1 MSDYTLSYSRQK
13 KLEEEET
20 ILDEEVNKAKVIN
33 SFDGTT
39 LDGSLKE
46 LNDFVSDGTV
56 RDWIVTHP
64 LMIVPVSFIF
74 MLLTDITIVLL
85 IAIIVSVVTHQQ
97 PNLAMG
103 VALFLLLL
111 LPSIIISFSICDK
124 IFVRH
129 DRFEKL
135 KEKTLGSGYEIPKDI
150 IDCPIEI
157 KEELW
162 HRLECGY
169 LFFSYNSNSHT
180 LRYFDKNGEEDCV
193 KITGFVNVLHTVYS
207 SEEFKYFEEQLTN
220 DTMYRIVDI
229 LTDKAFKG
237 EKDGN

>member
-39 LDGSLKE
+39 LEGSLKE

-56 RDWIVTHP
+56 RGWIVTHP
-64 LMIVPVSFIF
+64 LMIVPVSLIF

-103 VALFLLLL
+103 GALFLLLL
-111 LPSIIISFSICDK
+111 LPSIIISFSICDE

-129 DRFEKL
+129 NRFEKL

-162 HRLECGY
+162 HRL
-169 LFFSYNSNSHT
+169 SYNSNSHT

-220 DTMYRIVDI
+220 DTMYKIVDI

-237 EKDGN
+237 

>member
-1 MSDYTLSYSRQK
+1 MSDYTISYSRQK
-13 KLEEEET
+13 QLEKEET
-20 ILDEEVNKAKVIN
+20 ILDEEVNKVKVIN

-39 LDGSLKE
+39 LEGSLKE
-46 LNDFVSDGTV
+46 LNEFVSDGSI
-56 RDWIVTHP
+56 RDWIISHP
-64 LMIVPVSFIF
+64 LMIVPVSLIF
-74 MLLTDITIVLL
+74 MLLIDLAIVLL
-85 IAIIVSVVTHQQ
+85 IVIIVSVVTHQQ

-103 VALFLLLL
+103 GALFLLLL
-111 LPSIIISFSICDK
+111 LPSIIISFSICDE

-129 DRFEKL
+129 NRFEKL

-169 LFFSYNSNSHT
+169 LFFSYNSNSHI
-180 LRYFDKNGEEDCV
+180 LRYYDKNGEEDCV
-193 KITGFVNVLHTVYS
+193 KITGFTNVLHTAYS
-207 SEEFKYFEEQLTN
+207 SEEFKYFKGQLTN
-220 DTMYRIVDI
+220 DTMYKIVDI

-237 EKDGN
+237 

>member
-1 MSDYTLSYSRQK
+1 MSDYTISYSRQK
-13 KLEEEET
+13 QLEKEET

-39 LDGSLKE
+39 LEGSLKE
-46 LNDFVSDGTV
+46 LDEFVSDGSI
-56 RDWIVTHP
+56 RDWIISHP
-64 LMIVPVSFIF
+64 LMIIPVSLIF
-74 MLLTDITIVLL
+74 MLLIDLAIVLL

-111 LPSIIISFSICDK
+111 IPSILISFSICDE
-124 IFVRH
+124 IFVRPN
-129 DRFEKL
+129 RFEKL
-135 KEKTLGSGYEIPKDI
+135 KEKTLGSGYEISKDI

-169 LFFSYNSNSHT
+169 LFFSYNNNSHI
-180 LRYFDKNGEEDCV
+180 LRYYDKNGEEDCV
-193 KITGFVNVLHTVYS
+193 KTIGFTNVLHTAYS
-207 SEEFKYFEEQLTN
+207 SEEFKYFKGQLAN
-220 DTMYRIVDI
+220 DTMYKIVDI
-229 LTDKAFKG
+229 LTDRAIKG
-237 EKDGN
+237 